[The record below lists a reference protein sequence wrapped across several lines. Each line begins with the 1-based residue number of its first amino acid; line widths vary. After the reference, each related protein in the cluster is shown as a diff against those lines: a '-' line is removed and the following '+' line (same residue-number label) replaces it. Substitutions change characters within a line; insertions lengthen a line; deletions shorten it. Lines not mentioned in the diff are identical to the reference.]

1 MATPVTMYHLQYDSQ
16 RLLLMRDE
24 VQWTTRFDTA
34 PTRSDVVVN
43 FGCGQQLTPHLML
56 ETVDVLAALG
66 LTVTAVAGS
75 QWCCGMGI
83 DGDDPRA
90 AVKAA
95 RGSVR
100 HMAHFEPQTTVH
112 ACGGWW
118 PQVAKLRDLGET
130 VPFDLAY

>member
-1 MATPVTMYHLQYDSQ
+1 MTTAATQYHLQYDSQ

-24 VQWTTRFDTA
+24 GQWTARLGGPPD
-34 PTRSDVVVN
+34 RSDVVVN

-75 QWCCGMGI
+75 QWCCGMAM
-83 DGDDPRA
+83 DEDDSRA
-90 AVKAA
+90 AMKAA

-100 HMAHFEPQTTVH
+100 HMAHFEPKTTVH
-112 ACGGWW
+112 ACGAWW
-118 PQVAKLRDLGET
+118 PQMAK
-130 VPFDLAY
+130 